1 MMVRGVIVDD
11 LHETIKALPKIELH
25 RHLEG
30 AIRLETL
37 AEIAVECKLDLP
49 GHDLEL
55 LRPMVQVA
63 PDDPRNSEV
72 FLAKFQVL
80 RKFFRSREIIQ
91 RVAYEAVAD
100 AAADNVIYMELRFTP
115 LALAK
120 RKGYALADATDWV
133 IDATRRAQKE
143 FDIQVRLILSM
154 NRNES
159 VEIGQQV
166 IDIAI
171 DRMDKDVVG
180 VDLAGDEV
188 NFSARPFGNVFLQAK
203 EAGLGITIHAGEWAG
218 PENVRDAIERTAAD
232 RIGHGVRII
241 QDSGVIRLALEHNT
255 VFEVCPTSNVQTGVA
270 REYEQHPLRDLYQ
283 LGLRTTINTDDPSIS
298 GITLGNEM
306 VVAVEHLGLSLDDVK
321 RHIIVSAESAFLP
334 AAEREKL
341 VANFT
346 RLLYPESEPA
356 KLD

>member
-1 MMVRGVIVDD
+1 VDN

-30 AIRLETL
+30 ALRLETL
-37 AEIAVECKLDLP
+37 AEIATTCHLDLP
-49 GHDLEL
+49 GHDIEQ
-55 LRPMVQVA
+55 LRPMVQA
-63 PDDPRNSEV
+63 MPDDPRNSTV
-72 FLAKFQVL
+72 FLSKFRVL
-80 RKFFRSREIIQ
+80 RKFFRSQEIIQ

-100 AAADNVIYMELRFTP
+100 AAADNIIYMELRFTP

-120 RKGYALADATDWV
+120 RKDYALADVTDWV
-133 IDATRRAQKE
+133 IEATRRAQKD

-154 NRNES
+154 NRNEP

-166 IDIAI
+166 VDIAI

-188 NFSARPFGNVFLQAK
+188 NYSARPFSKIFSQAK
-203 EAGLGITIHAGEWAG
+203 DAELGITIHAGEWAG
-218 PENVRDAIERTAAD
+218 PENVRDAIEHMGAE
-232 RIGHGVRII
+232 RIGHGVRVI
-241 QDSGVIRLALEHNT
+241 QDSEVLRLALEHGT

-270 REYEQHPLRDLYQ
+270 REYAQHPLRDLYQ
-283 LGLRTTINTDDPSIS
+283 LGLHTTINTDDPSIS
-298 GITLGNEM
+298 GITLGHEM
-306 VVAVEHLGLSLDDVK
+306 RVAIEHLGMTLDDVK
-321 RHIIVSAESAFLP
+321 RHILTSAESAFLP
-334 AAEREKL
+334 PAEREKL